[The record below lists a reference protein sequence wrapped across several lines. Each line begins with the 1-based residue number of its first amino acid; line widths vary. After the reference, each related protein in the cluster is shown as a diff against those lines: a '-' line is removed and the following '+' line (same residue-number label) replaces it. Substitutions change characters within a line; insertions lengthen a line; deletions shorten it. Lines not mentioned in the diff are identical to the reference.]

1 MQQFDIFLNPSFTA
15 SPITVSEL
23 ELSDDYYVYT
33 QSLGGGVTSEFN
45 IRGYLNNSQNQIV
58 IDNFIQYL
66 NGNSNEAERKEI
78 FYDDRKLSIVF
89 NQFFQTTV
97 AGGTPSPT
105 VFIDDQL
112 KNTINI
118 IVSDNNFAWNGNE
131 FARPS
136 GAPASIGGASRINS
150 TRDYL
155 YEYTDENSYYL
166 PIKLYKNYDKTTI
179 ETYKVCDDMIDV
191 QVQPELAE
199 SYLGGIIDLNSE
211 YFEMLENNSPN
222 NPGESNVV
230 SSILQCFVD
239 TNLET
244 NENVIFNN
252 NAPSVSF
259 VGGRGQ
265 YVEGAEYYVPITLSQ
280 PSLRGIEEVEIV
292 VEYVTADPNDIIF
305 ADNYVIQWS
314 EGEQI
319 KYVNLTVNNDFVTEQ
334 TESIILK
341 IIPVLNV
348 YEGSPSNHVA
358 TINDN
363 IIFKKV
369 GFTGELGQMYQTL
382 RGELMFTIVAQE
394 GGLVRFELTL
404 DQPSSLGGESVD
416 VVFSYLTS
424 AQNAAIQEVDF
435 RLIHPQRVTWGAGE
449 LIKTVDVQLLVDQ
462 IPELLESVTVSLA
475 NPIGLTFD
483 ASVRPIQGAINIEDS
498 TIITKPVVF
507 NISDIY
513 RQKGRMAE
521 GNNATHLRYL
531 SSEATNQESNVWL
544 VKMGHQY
551 NEATQGFDQSFS
563 SFPDFNFGFDI
574 DGNFASKI
582 EMIITNNGDDIIF
595 NGQTVSAG
603 EDFIIPVTGNNF
615 QFSLPTNAMLGETTV
630 QLGEFTFNRPVY
642 LRADYGM
649 KIKYIHPTIPV
660 SGIENGFHNFV
671 MKGDGGGGGDTL
683 SLGSFTIASTD
694 DPFLDRYHLQTTY
707 TNMAV
712 TYEEG
717 GVCTDTFLEETH
729 KHNITING
737 IAILD
742 DYNNDTNYS
751 SFNFRL
757 STLLSIICPITS
769 GFDGEA
775 GSWQS
780 IPYEL
785 FYPSSEDEADESSTG
800 G

>member
-1 MQQFDIFLNPSFTA
+1 MQQFDLFLNPRFTG

-66 NGNSNEAERKEI
+66 NENSNEAERKEI

-118 IVSDNNFAWNGNE
+118 IVSDNSFAWDGNE
-131 FARPS
+131 FVRPS
-136 GAPASIGGASRINS
+136 GAPASIGGASRIDS

-155 YEYTDENSYYL
+155 YEYTNENSYYL
-166 PIKLYKNYDKTTI
+166 PIKLYKNYDKTAI
-179 ETYKVCDDMIDV
+179 ETYKVCSDVIDV
-191 QVQPELAE
+191 QIQPELAE
-199 SYLGGIIDLNSE
+199 SYVGGIIDLNAE
-211 YFEMLENNSPN
+211 YFEELENVSPS

-244 NENVIFNN
+244 NENVVFNN
-252 NAPSVSF
+252 NALGVSF
-259 VGGRGQ
+259 LENRGQ
-265 YVEGAEYYVPITLSQ
+265 YIEGAGYPIPLALSQ
-280 PSLRGIEEVEIV
+280 PSIRGIEEVEVV
-292 VEYVTADPNDIIF
+292 VEYVTADPNDVIIGENF
-305 ADNYVIQWS
+305 LIQWGI
-314 EGEQI
+314 GEQFKTI
-319 KYVNLTVNNDFVTEQ
+319 NLTVNNDLVVEQ
-334 TESIILK
+334 PESIIIKLTSL
-341 IIPVLNV
+341 LNV
-348 YEGSPSNHVA
+348 YGGDNLEHNAVIVDN
-358 TINDN
+358 TI
-363 IIFKKV
+363 FRKV
-369 GFTGELGQMYQTL
+369 GFTGDLGQMYQTL
-382 RGELMFTIVAQE
+382 RGDLMFTLNAQE
-394 GGLVRFELTL
+394 GDLVRLELTL

-416 VVFSYLTS
+416 IVFSYLNS
-424 AQNAAIQEVDF
+424 VQNIAIQEADF
-435 RLIHPQRVTWGAGE
+435 RLISPQRVVWGIGE
-449 LIKTVDVQLLVDQ
+449 LTKTVDIQLLADQ
-462 IPELLESVTVSLA
+462 IPEFIESVTVSLE
-475 NPIGLTFD
+475 NPFGLEFD
-483 ASVRPIQGAINIEDS
+483 TSIYPIQGAVNIVDA

-507 NISDIY
+507 NLGDLY
-513 RQKGRMAE
+513 RQKGRMTE
-521 GNNATHLRYL
+521 GNNATHLRRL

-551 NEATQGFDQSFS
+551 NEATQDFDQSFS
-563 SFPDFNFGFDI
+563 SFPDFNFGFDS
-574 DGNFASKI
+574 DGDFVSKI

-595 NGQTVSAG
+595 DGQTVPAG
-603 EDFIIPVTGNNF
+603 EDFIIPVTGNEF
-615 QFSLPTNAMLGETTV
+615 QFFLPTNAILGETTV
-630 QLGEFTFNRPVY
+630 QLGEFTFNRPIY

-649 KIKYIHPTIPV
+649 KLRYIHPTIPV

-671 MKGDGGGGGDTL
+671 MKGAEDGETL
-683 SLGSFTIASTD
+683 NLGTFTTTAPEN
-694 DPFLDRYHLQTTY
+694 PFVNKYNLQTTY

-712 TYEEG
+712 TYESG
-717 GVCTDTFLEETH
+717 GLCTDTFLEETH
-729 KHNITING
+729 KHKITMNG
-737 IAILD
+737 VAILD
-742 DYNNDTNYS
+742 NYNNDTNYS
-751 SFNFRL
+751 DFNFRL
-757 STLLSIICPITS
+757 STLLSTICPITT

-780 IPYEL
+780 VPYEL
-785 FYPSSEDEADESSTG
+785 FDPTDESETTDGGTG